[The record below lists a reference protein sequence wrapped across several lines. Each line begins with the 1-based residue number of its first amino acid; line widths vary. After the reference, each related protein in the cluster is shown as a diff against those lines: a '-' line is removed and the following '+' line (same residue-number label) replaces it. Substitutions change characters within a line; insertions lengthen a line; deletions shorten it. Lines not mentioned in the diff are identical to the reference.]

1 MSWRL
6 ARSLDVLRDEI
17 NTAAPK
23 RSKVSDGS
31 IGDTAHSSRASD
43 HNPNSAGVVRAIDIT
58 HDPAGGLDCNDL
70 ATDLA
75 GLIGGHPAL
84 RSGGYLIWNARIL
97 SADRR
102 SEGWRRY
109 TGSNPHNHHLH
120 ISVATAAA
128 GYDSTTPWGVMKE
141 NDDMTPQQDALLKD
155 VATDLAKLTKRFDRF
170 ANNSW
175 RREAAMAAELKRQ
188 GVDVDKILAAVE
200 QDA

>member
-1 MSWRL
+1 MTWRL
-6 ARSLDVLRDEI
+6 ARSLETLRDEI
-17 NTAAPK
+17 NTAAPR

-43 HNPNSAGVVRAIDIT
+43 HNPNGAGVVRAIDVT
-58 HDPAGGLDCNDL
+58 HDPAGGLDCNEL

-75 GLIGGHPAL
+75 GLIGTHPAL
-84 RSGGYLIWNARIL
+84 RSGGYLIWSGRIL

-120 ISVATAAA
+120 VSVATAAA
-128 GYDSTTPWGVMKE
+128 GYDSTAPWGVMKE
-141 NDDMTPQQDALLKD
+141 HEDMTPEQDKRLKSVEQKLDALIKAEQRRGDNAWKRQAALAKALKD
-155 VATDLAKLTKRFDRF
+155 
-170 ANNSW
+170 
-175 RREAAMAAELKRQ
+175 Q

-200 QDA
+200 QE

>member
-6 ARSLDVLRDEI
+6 ARSLETLRDEI
-17 NTAAPK
+17 NNAAPK

-43 HNPNSAGVVRAIDIT
+43 HNPNGAGVVRAIDVT
-58 HDPAGGLDCNDL
+58 HDPAGGLDCNEF

-75 GLIGGHPAL
+75 GLIGTHPAL
-84 RSGGYLIWNARIL
+84 RSGGYLIWSGRIL

-120 ISVATAAA
+120 VSVATAAA
-128 GYDSTTPWGVMKE
+128 GYDSTAPWGVMKE
-141 NDDMTPQQDALLKD
+141 HEDMTPEQDKRLKTVEAD
-155 VATDLAKLTKRFDRF
+155 LKALAKSFGTYR
-170 ANNSW
+170 NNSW
-175 RREAAMAAELKRQ
+175 KREAAMAAELKRQ

-200 QDA
+200 QE